1 MTQVTLLG
9 SDVIMQRVQIAE
21 LKARLSKYLTQVRTG
36 ETVIVCDRRTPI
48 ARLVPY
54 TETDD
59 GFVVHPPT
67 RPAKALRAI
76 RGIKTKRAV
85 DVVALLRDGRDQR

>member
-1 MTQVTLLG
+1 MV
-9 SDVIMQRVQIAE
+9 MQRAQIAE
-21 LKARLSKYLTQVRTG
+21 LKAHLSKYLAQVRTG
-36 ETVIVCDRRTPI
+36 DTVIVCDRHTPI

-54 TETDD
+54 AETDD
-59 GFVVHPPT
+59 GFVVHAPT
-67 RPAKALRAI
+67 RPAKALRTI